1 MVGGVVREREQQRQQ
16 GSEALGTHPASA
28 PLEMLQRARNSEG
41 DQRLELA
48 ARLNALLRRRPLE
61 AEREEWSQFLLEK
74 LDDEAFHDLYDSEGV
89 SCRAV
94 AVEAVLALGF
104 PYALH
109 LEPDDLEYLRT
120 VKPSRLPAAGWR
132 AMAVVTGVLAALF
145 ALAFFIHL

>member
-1 MVGGVVREREQQRQQ
+1 MQEREQQVVAQDE
-16 GSEALGTHPASA
+16 GVAVVASA

-41 DQRLELA
+41 DERLQLA
-48 ARLNALLRRRPLE
+48 GRLNALLKKSAAE
-61 AEREEWSQFLLEK
+61 HEREVWGQFLIEK
-74 LDDEAFHDLYDSEGV
+74 LDDEAFHELYDSEGV

-104 PYALH
+104 PHALH
-109 LEPDDLEYLRT
+109 LEPADLEYLRT
-120 VKPSRLPAAGWR
+120 VKPNRGAPGGWR

>member
-1 MVGGVVREREQQRQQ
+1 MPQQQRTPQTQ
-16 GSEALGTHPASA
+16 LAPAPETAAAA
-28 PLEMLQRARNSEG
+28 PDSLETLQRARNADG
-41 DQRLELA
+41 DERLELA
-48 ARLNALLRRRPLE
+48 GRLNAQLRRHPSE
-61 AEREEWSQFLLEK
+61 AEREQWAQFLLER
-74 LDDEAFHDLYDSEGV
+74 LDDEAFHDLYDSDGV

-104 PYALH
+104 PFALH

-120 VKPSRLPAAGWR
+120 VRPSRIAPSGWR